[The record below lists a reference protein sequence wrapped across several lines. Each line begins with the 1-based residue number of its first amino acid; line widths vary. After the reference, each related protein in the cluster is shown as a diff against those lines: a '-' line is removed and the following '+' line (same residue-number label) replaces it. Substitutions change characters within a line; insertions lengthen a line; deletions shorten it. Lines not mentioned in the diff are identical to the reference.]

1 MTYKEK
7 IKLEL
12 NNNWEFF
19 TGANFQRIYD
29 MKYFETGI
37 IFRKNGIKYFELNSE
52 GLTPLLK
59 YDAYRKMILYAIKN
73 SSVQIRRC
81 NLSKRKT
88 LIWIELRN
96 RNEIELVVRKSDQ
109 ILKEINN
116 NNTKSK
122 ERIHKKSM
130 ELLLNLVK
138 RDRRIS
144 FRDSNNLEISSRN
157 GKKYLLNINSG
168 SVKSSTGKFSCVQI
182 SPWSTHRRLDI
193 ADIAISKALAIAHK
207 PESIYTLR

>member
-1 MTYKEK
+1 LTYEEK

-19 TGANFQRIYD
+19 TGTNFQRIYD
-29 MKYFETGI
+29 QKYFEMGNI
-37 IFRKNGIKYFELNSE
+37 LRKNGKKYFELNSG

-59 YDAYRKMILYAIKN
+59 YNAYRKMILYVLKN
-73 SSVQIRRC
+73 SCVQIRRD

-88 LIWIELRN
+88 LIWLELGYK
-96 RNEIELVVRKSDQ
+96 NEIELVVRKSDP

-116 NNTKSK
+116 NNSKTKQK
-122 ERIHKKSM
+122 IHEKSM

-144 FRDSNNLEISSRN
+144 FKDSNTLEILSRN
-157 GKKYLLNINSG
+157 GKKYLLNLDSG
-168 SVKSSTGKFSCVQI
+168 SVKSSTGRSSCVQI
-182 SPWSTHRRLDI
+182 SPWGIRRQLDS
-193 ADIAISKALAIAHK
+193 ADIAITKALMIAHS
-207 PESIYTLR
+207 PESIYTL